1 MIEADAVLMGCV
13 LYIIIIYDPDMVYF
27 IFDFVI
33 VLSQYFLI
41 CHTGANMS
49 HKFSSISTS
58 LYLSKWY
65 YLNVK
70 DQKHLLMILMESQK
84 ATTLTVGGLA
94 EVSLARFASVR
105 FVFK

>member
-1 MIEADAVLMGCV
+1 M
-13 LYIIIIYDPDMVYF
+13 IIYDPDM
-27 IFDFVI
+27 IFLIVDFTI
-33 VLSQYFLI
+33 ILAQYFLI

-49 HKFSSISTS
+49 YKFSNISVS

-70 DQKHLLMILMESQK
+70 DQKHVLMLMMESQK

-94 EVSLARFASVR
+94 DVSLARFASVR
-105 FVFK
+105 FFFN

>member
-1 MIEADAVLMGCV
+1 MGCV
-13 LYIIIIYDPDMVYF
+13 LYILIVYDPNMIF
-27 IFDFVI
+27 LMFDFVI

-49 HKFSSISTS
+49 HKFSNISTS

-70 DQKHLLMILMESQK
+70 DQKYLLMIMMESQK

-105 FVFK
+105 FFFK